1 VLLLSRDLKS
11 SGSVRSVSLSPSR
24 KVLSL
29 TTAKAR
35 EKRCNLIPGKCRQ
48 VPCCMSLNPRYS
60 SVASVLPDVDDSLWR
75 MVMKYSKYRPSP
87 LSMSSFIHHGE
98 NSSREISY
106 NFLKREVP
114 TRLAGLLL
122 EFNLLPQPLQREND
136 VELLRDSLLQTF
148 QELIEYP
155 SNNPTSEDLERF
167 EETLSGIRARHADTV
182 ARMAGSVMDMKFR
195 MESESQS
202 VEGIEEA
209 VQYFLD
215 RLYMTNI
222 STRMLV
228 NQHLYIF
235 GDNVAK
241 SGRHVGQIDPY
252 CDVVSEVN
260 RAHKEAARLCD
271 LHYNRHPDLAV
282 ISNNRSPNESREA
295 PITLAYVQSH
305 LHHMLFEV
313 IKNSMRATVEN
324 FPDPDTPLPP
334 IKAFV
339 SKTDVDITIK
349 ISDNGGGIPRSQ
361 MKNLFK
367 YMFTTA
373 GQVGQAHRKLVEASS
388 LPPMAGLGYGLP
400 LSRLYARYFQGE
412 INISSMHGTGTDC
425 YIYLRSMQE
434 NAPEQIPIY
443 TAMTSKT
450 YKDKS
455 LEKMDDWTGNSEQVH
470 EE

>member
-1 VLLLSRDLKS
+1 MLLLSRDLKS
-11 SGSVRSVSLSPSR
+11 SCFVRSVSLTPSR
-24 KVLSL
+24 KVLPL
-29 TTAKAR
+29 NTVKAK

-122 EFNLLPQPLQREND
+122 EFNLLPQPLQRESD

-155 SNNPTSEDLERF
+155 SNKPTSEDLERF
-167 EETLSGIRARHADTV
+167 EETLTGIRARHADTV

-252 CDVVSEVN
+252 
-260 RAHKEAARLCD
+260 
-271 LHYNRHPDLAV
+271 
-282 ISNNRSPNESREA
+282 
-295 PITLAYVQSH
+295 
-305 LHHMLFEV
+305 
-313 IKNSMRATVEN
+313 
-324 FPDPDTPLPP
+324 
-334 IKAFV
+334 
-339 SKTDVDITIK
+339 
-349 ISDNGGGIPRSQ
+349 
-361 MKNLFK
+361 
-367 YMFTTA
+367 
-373 GQVGQAHRKLVEASS
+373 
-388 LPPMAGLGYGLP
+388 
-400 LSRLYARYFQGE
+400 
-412 INISSMHGTGTDC
+412 
-425 YIYLRSMQE
+425 
-434 NAPEQIPIY
+434 
-443 TAMTSKT
+443 
-450 YKDKS
+450 
-455 LEKMDDWTGNSEQVH
+455 W
-470 EE
+470 